1 MRWLADEN
9 FDNDILRGI
18 RRRGARFDVVRVQ
31 DIPEISGL
39 DDAALLEWATVN
51 GRVVLTH
58 DISTMIPVVY
68 GQLRRFESCSPVVL
82 VPDSLPVGLV
92 IDEILL
98 LDEGSVESDWAS
110 GVLYLPLR

>member
-1 MRWLADEN
+1 VRWLADEN

-51 GRVVLTH
+51 GRV
-58 DISTMIPVVY
+58 
-68 GQLRRFESCSPVVL
+68 
-82 VPDSLPVGLV
+82 
-92 IDEILL
+92 DEILL